1 MTGNTMSTNNKKRTS
16 AINTGPQ
23 HNGDKPEK
31 VGSAD
36 ILPQYISENALFDEP
51 QHDIGTKYHYG
62 RGWKHASR
70 GAASWSLYHIQ
81 SSGVWYIVNEQG
93 GWVQVIEGNT
103 PSAAQAFNLYA
114 EISQYQR
121 EEGGLLKAMER
132 IRIGDGDIRSDSP
145 EAEGQHSPV

>member
-1 MTGNTMSTNNKKRTS
+1 MTGNTMSTNNKMRADAT
-16 AINTGPQ
+16 NTGPPQ
-23 HNGDKPEK
+23 NKDINGVLE
-31 VGSAD
+31 G

-51 QHDIGTKYHYG
+51 QHDIGT
-62 RGWKHASR
+62 RTEFDTGWKHASVG
-70 GAASWSLYHIQ
+70 GATWSLCHIG
-81 SSGVWYIVNEQG
+81 SSGVWYVLNEQG

-103 PSAAQAFNLYA
+103 PTAAKARALNT

>member
-1 MTGNTMSTNNKKRTS
+1 MTGNTMSTNKKKRTG
-16 AINTGPQ
+16 AINPDPQ
-23 HNGDKPEK
+23 TTKAPNGDF
-31 VGSAD
+31 VDS
-36 ILPQYISENALFDEP
+36 LPQYISENALFDEP
-51 QHDIGTKYHYG
+51 QHDIETRYFYG
-62 RGWKHASR
+62 KGWNHASR
-70 GAASWSLYHIQ
+70 GAASWSLHHIQ

-103 PSAAQAFNLYA
+103 PTAAQAFNLYA

>member
-1 MTGNTMSTNNKKRTS
+1 MTGNTMSTNNKMRADAT
-16 AINTGPQ
+16 NTGPPQ
-23 HNGDKPEK
+23 NKDINGVLE
-31 VGSAD
+31 G

-51 QHDIGTKYHYG
+51 QHDIRTKYHYG

-93 GWVQVIEGNT
+93 GWVQVLEGNT
-103 PSAAQAFNLYA
+103 PTAAKARALNTD
-114 EISQYQR
+114 ISQYQR
-121 EEGGLLKAMER
+121 EEVGLLKAMER